1 MQSELS
7 FDVVLKAKN
16 NVMPD
21 AIELS
26 FGGLHLFYNT
36 RVDMGIEMP
45 TLNVTHISS
54 F

>member
-7 FDVVLKAKN
+7 FDVVLETKN

-21 AIELS
+21 AIELR
-26 FGGLHLFYNT
+26 FAGLHLFYNT
-36 RVDMGIEMP
+36 RVDMGIEVP
-45 TLNVTHISS
+45 TLNVTHIRS